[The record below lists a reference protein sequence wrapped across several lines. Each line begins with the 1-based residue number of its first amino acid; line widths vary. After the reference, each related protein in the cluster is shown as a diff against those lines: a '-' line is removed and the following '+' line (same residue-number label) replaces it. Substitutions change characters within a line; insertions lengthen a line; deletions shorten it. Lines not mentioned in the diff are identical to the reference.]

1 MGGARTPRLHELFRP
16 RTELG
21 VRTVIRHGWEMLAV
35 IIGGSEND
43 SEAIDMLQREGV
55 INGSPVRV
63 LPEADLDYKTP
74 LAIMPCSNVSGMT
87 ARLIYGDARE
97 SVSRIHGRPQLCVS
111 GGFVHLSMLLL
122 EESACQGGGWPTC
135 GGVA

>member
-43 SEAIDMLQREGV
+43 SEAIDMLQREGA
-55 INGSPVRV
+55 INGLPVRV
-63 LPEADLDYKTP
+63 LAEADLDYKTP

-97 SVSRIHGRPQLCVS
+97 SVSRIHGRPPLCVS
-111 GGFVHLSMLLL
+111 GGVVHLRVLMGG
-122 EESACQGGGWPTC
+122 ESEYQDGDDQ
-135 GGVA
+135 VAME